1 MMLLLFLLLFVLSA
15 LFYASY
21 SIEAGVYMKSFCRNK
36 KAGRVVS
43 LTFDDGVDPIQTERV
58 LKVLRTHNV
67 KGLFF
72 IIGYK
77 AEQYPELVRR
87 IVEEGHLVGNHSYS
101 HSWLFPLKSTKSVVE
116 ELERTNAIICSACS
130 LDKVEY
136 FRPPFGVTNPNIAK
150 AVKSLNL
157 TSIGWSIR
165 SFDTNMK
172 VSRERIKE
180 RVLSKL
186 KNGAVILLHDV
197 LIDSDV
203 LLEQIICGIK
213 EQNYRIESLKVL
225 KNKQL

>member
-1 MMLLLFLLLFVLSA
+1 MILLLPCVLLVLIA

-21 SIEAGVYMKSFCRNK
+21 SIEAAIYMKSFCRNK

-43 LTFDDGVDPIQTERV
+43 LSFDDGVDPVQTERV

-77 AEQYPELVRR
+77 AEQHPELVRR
-87 IVEEGHLVGNHSYS
+87 IVEEGHLIGNHSYS
-101 HSWLFPLKSTKSVVE
+101 HSWSFPLKSTRSVTE
-116 ELERTNAIICSACS
+116 ELERTNAIICNACD
-130 LDKVEY
+130 LDRIEY

-157 TSIGWSIR
+157 ISIGWSIR

-186 KNGAVILLHDV
+186 RDGDVILLHDV
-197 LIDSDV
+197 LVDSDV

-213 EQNYRIESLKVL
+213 ERDYRIEPLNRL
-225 KNKQL
+225 KNRGI